1 MQLAPFCFWG
11 GKTTDTVAS
20 TVEKEHN
27 MDTEYDVIIIGCGP
41 AGLAAGIY
49 AGRARLKALLLGNE
63 AAGGPIRGYE
73 LIENYPGFPDG
84 ISGGKLG
91 LEMMKQ
97 AMKYGMEFKPAEVE
111 GIELRGDC
119 KEIQAK
125 IVRGDRTNYLAKTI
139 IIAGGAHP
147 RKLGIPG
154 ESEFTGKGVSYCGV
168 CDAPQFKERAAGL
181 AGGGDAGLT
190 EALYLTRFASEIT
203 VIEQMPQLT
212 ASKILQEKVADTP
225 NIEVRCG
232 IRIERITGNDNVE
245 GLELL
250 DITTNKRTTIP
261 VGAVLI
267 RIGLKP
273 NTEFVKE
280 LLSLDS
286 EGFVLV
292 NDELETSV
300 PGIFA
305 AGDIRHAS
313 ARQIATAVGD
323 GVTAA
328 IMAGRLIEAKY

>member
-1 MQLAPFCFWG
+1 M
-11 GKTTDTVAS
+11 
-20 TVEKEHN
+20 N
-27 MDTEYDVIIIGCGP
+27 TEYDVIIVGCGS

-49 AGRARLKALLLGNE
+49 AGRARLKTLLLGDE

-97 AMKYGMEFKPAEVE
+97 AMKYGMEFKPADVE
-111 GIELRGDC
+111 RIELQGDS
-119 KEIQAK
+119 KLVQAK
-125 IVRGDRTNYLAKTI
+125 TIRDGEASYLAKTV

-147 RKLGIPG
+147 KKLGIPG
-154 ESEFTGKGVSYCGV
+154 ESEFAGKGVSYCGV
-168 CDAPQFKERAAGL
+168 CDAPQFKERVVGL
-181 AGGGDAGLT
+181 AGGGDAGIT

-212 ASKILQEKVADTP
+212 ASKILQEKVSDDP
-225 NIEVRCG
+225 KIKLCCG
-232 IRIERITGNDNVE
+232 TKIERITGNDHVKE
-245 GLELL
+245 LELL
-250 DITTNKRTTIP
+250 DLSTNKRTMLP
-261 VGAVLI
+261 VDAVLI
-267 RIGLKP
+267 RIGLEP
-273 NTEFVKE
+273 NTGFLKG

-286 EGFVLV
+286 ERFVLV
-292 NDELETSV
+292 NEELETSV

-328 IMAGRLIEAKY
+328 LAVGRFIESKY